1 MKGEKIF
8 SGLEL
13 FFMELTLQEKLKLIE
28 FFEFLLDEE
37 ISKPLG
43 EMNSEAVDNYIKI
56 LLHLQDKHIELSSE
70 FINDQVR
77 KIFHKEENTA
87 IPEAIKTTKKYFNK
101 KKVWLV
107 AACVA
112 ILVALF
118 SIISVAYDWSVFD
131 FLSEKF
137 GSVHS
142 APIEEEQDF
151 NGITVIMNGKN
162 TNYSSIEDA
171 LKTEKIDILYPAT
184 LPNNIKVT
192 DIMFSKDSTNTGVFF
207 TFTDSE
213 LFLEVSCDKALSKTV
228 KSGALQI
235 QEINSIT
242 CYICEMPD
250 INSYQINFEY
260 KGDSYAFNHS
270 NKKLLIEI
278 IKNLEEINYEN

>member
-1 MKGEKIF
+1 
-8 SGLEL
+8 
-13 FFMELTLQEKLKLIE
+13 MELTLQEKLKLIE

-70 FINDQVR
+70 FIDEQVR
-77 KIFHKEENTA
+77 KIFHSEENSA

-151 NGITVIMNGKN
+151 NGITVEHHGKS
-162 TNYSSIEDA
+162 TLYSVIEEA
-171 LKTEKIDILYPAT
+171 LKTEEIEVLYPLILPDNTEISRITVFQEASIDKLVYSFNNPDLYSHISFNSKLSNSVKEEAT
-184 LPNNIKVT
+184 EIKK
-192 DIMFSKDSTNTGVFF
+192 I
-207 TFTDSE
+207 
-213 LFLEVSCDKALSKTV
+213 
-228 KSGALQI
+228 KSI
-235 QEINSIT
+235 V
-242 CYICEMPD
+242 CYIYDMPD
-250 INSYQINFEY
+250 ISCAQIRFEY
-260 KGDSYAFNHS
+260 KGNSYMFSYTDKNI
-270 NKKLLIEI
+270 LLEI
-278 IKNLEEINYEN
+278 VKNLEEINYEN